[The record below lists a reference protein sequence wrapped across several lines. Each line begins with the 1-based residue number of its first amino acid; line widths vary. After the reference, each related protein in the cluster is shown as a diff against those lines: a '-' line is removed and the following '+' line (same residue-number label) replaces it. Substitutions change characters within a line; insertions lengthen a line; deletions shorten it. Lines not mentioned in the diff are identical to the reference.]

1 MRTYRL
7 IIIPILLIG
16 CKAATP
22 SSSGVYSEDLKI
34 HRPVSVIELEEREA
48 EKNDE
53 EVVQEE
59 YKPLE
64 GHIKAELDSIAKI
77 SYQQNKEGRYV
88 DGFVIQVYSGNSR
101 DEANNAWNKM
111 YELFPDLDPKVSY
124 RQPSFR
130 VKAGKFINRLEAHRI
145 YNDVKGEFPRALL
158 LPERFLLSYE

>member
-16 CKAATP
+16 CKAAPPT
-22 SSSGVYSEDLKI
+22 SSGAYSEDLKI
-34 HRPVSVIELEEREA
+34 HRPVSSVELGEKQNEE
-48 EKNDE
+48 NDD
-53 EVVQEE
+53 EVVQEN

-77 SYQQNKEGRYV
+77 SYLQNKEGRYV
-88 DGFVIQVYSGNSR
+88 DGYIIQVYSGNSR
-101 DEANNAWNKM
+101 EDANTARNKM
-111 YELFPDLDPKVSY
+111 DSLFPKLEPKISY

-145 YNDVKGEFPRALL
+145 YNDVKAEFPRALL
-158 LPERFLLSYE
+158 LPERFLMSYE